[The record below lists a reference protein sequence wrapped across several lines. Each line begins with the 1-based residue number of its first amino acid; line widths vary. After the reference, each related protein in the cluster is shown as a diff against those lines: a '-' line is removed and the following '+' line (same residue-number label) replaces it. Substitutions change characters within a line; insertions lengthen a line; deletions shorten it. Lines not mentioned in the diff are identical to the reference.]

1 MVKQT
6 CEALHPLIHVTHLF
20 NRSVLRSVCR
30 AVVRSYV
37 RAFVYVFVLSPLR
50 RSFTQ
55 HHFAVSSVSLHSI
68 KQHLPVLSSFLFS
81 VFYLSSWLQ
90 HTLYAFSSDTT
101 EDLNKDKN
109 CVVD

>member
-1 MVKQT
+1 MKRST
-6 CEALHPLIHVTHLF
+6 HSFTLHTYSTIPFFVRFVGQSFVPTF
-20 NRSVLRSVCR
+20 
-30 AVVRSYV
+30 VRSFMCSFF
-37 RAFVYVFVLSPLR
+37 RRFVVCLQNIIS
-50 RSFTQ
+50 SC
-55 HHFAVSSVSLHSI
+55 HEAVSSVSLHSI

-101 EDLNKDKN
+101 DDLNKDKN